1 MFVPIRAR
9 SNSLIM
15 FQGNFKIGIGEKVNE
30 FYWNYEETGCTIKID
45 NTKVAI
51 YVKLANVLG
60 SNFGFFSNFTK

>member
-1 MFVPIRAR
+1 MFAPIRAR

-15 FQGNFKIGIGEKVNE
+15 FQGNFKIGIGEKFNE
-30 FYWNYEETGCTIKID
+30 FDLKFEETDCTIKID

-60 SNFGFFSNFTK
+60 SNFRFFSNFTK